1 MKKSVLL
8 SVLLIIIYSAAKAQ
22 LLTQAQY
29 IATYKD
35 YAVSEM
41 KRTGIPAAI
50 TLAQGLLETE
60 NGNSDL
66 VKKSNNHFGIKCK
79 SNWTGDVVT
88 HDDDARGECFRSY
101 KLAEESYR
109 DHSDFLRNSQ
119 RYAFLFNLDPKD
131 YKAWAYG
138 LKKAGYATNPR
149 YPEILI
155 KNIEQNNLQQYTLL
169 AEDELPIFKN
179 TPSAE
184 DVAFKYISVNTTPEK
199 SSADNENMEFDKQV
213 FINSRPAVM
222 CKKGTSLLALAT
234 TYNINL
240 AKLLEYNDLDS
251 DGLLP
256 KDQLIFLEKK
266 SKQGSADVYVV
277 QKNETLYDV
286 SQNCGIRLENLKEYN
301 PEKINEVLVVGTTVN
316 LRAIV
321 QPLKATVINSKEIL
335 HQVQPKE
342 GLYTISKKY
351 EVSVQQL
358 KDWNNLQDDKLKVG
372 QQLIILK

>member
-1 MKKSVLL
+1 MKKSVFINL
-8 SVLLIIIYSAAKAQ
+8 LLIIIYNTSHAQ

-29 IATYKD
+29 IALYKD
-35 YAVSEM
+35 YAISEM
-41 KRTGIPAAI
+41 KRTGIPASI

-79 SNWTGDVVT
+79 NSWTGDVVT
-88 HDDDARGECFRSY
+88 HDDDASGECFRSY
-101 KLAEESYR
+101 KSAIDSYR
-109 DHSDFLRNSQ
+109 DHSDFLRTSQ
-119 RYAFLFNLDPKD
+119 RYAFLFNLDAKD

-149 YPEILI
+149 YPDILI

-169 AEDELPIFKN
+169 AAEELQVFKN
-179 TPSAE
+179 TPSGDE
-184 DVAFKYISVNTTPEK
+184 VAAKFISLNTAPEN
-199 SSADNENMEFDKQV
+199 AVTGNDNLEFDKQI
-213 FINSRPAVM
+213 FINSTPAVR

-234 TYNINL
+234 TFNINL
-240 AKLLEYNDLDS
+240 ARLLEYNDLDS
-251 DGLLP
+251 DGLLG

-266 SKQGSADVYVV
+266 LKQGDKDFYIV
-277 QKNETLYDV
+277 QQNKTLYDV
-286 SQNCGIRLENLKEYN
+286 AQTCGIRLQNLQQYN
-301 PEKINEVLVVGTTVN
+301 PVKANDILSSGTQIN
-316 LRAIV
+316 LRPAGQII
-321 QPLKATVINSKEIL
+321 KEEIIKSKEIL

-351 EVSVQQL
+351 EVSVQQIR
-358 KDWNNLQDDKLKVG
+358 DWNNLPDDKLKVG